1 MKILSLRLKNL
12 NSLKGETHID
22 FTGPAFA
29 DGLFAI
35 TGPTGAGKTTLL
47 DAICLALFHRTPR
60 MPTISASHNPLM
72 TEHTSDCL
80 AEVEFE
86 SRGERY
92 RAFWAQRRARD
103 KVGGRLQAPQVE
115 LARADGSIITTS
127 IKDKLDETEART
139 GLDFDRFTRSVLLA
153 QGQFADFLNS
163 SDRDRAELLEQLTG
177 TDIYSDISQRVYLHA
192 DQRKRELEQLQARA
206 GGVQL
211 LSDEAREQLQQQRQ
225 ALDAALQPLLSEREN
240 AREALKWRQDL
251 QQLSVL
257 LAAAEQAQQAA
268 RQAVAA
274 GAPARERLRRAQPA
288 ELLWP
293 LYSRWQ
299 QVQQR
304 IGEATT
310 TRELMRRHHA
320 ELQQTERDQLWLGLQ
335 RALQAEQLSGRI
347 MLDSQAIYESLQS
360 TQREL
365 SAHTQLGDRLP
376 GWRVGFSQLQAT
388 TAAQHQ
394 AGQALAAAIETSTQA
409 AERVQAAELHRGAL
423 DAGLNRITT
432 TLAAQK
438 QQLIDACDGSSLQA
452 LGDSRERLRERYA
465 GLRELLPLA
474 EQRDGVRVQLVTVR
488 AALQQLQ
495 GDIEADVKRYE
506 VAQQL
511 LNDSDMLLKDKQRIV
526 ELERQI
532 MDLAGHR
539 AVLQDGAACPL
550 CGAVEHP
557 AIEHYRQL
565 DPSHAQAEAH
575 AAEQQHQHAGAQL
588 RHCELQHARRNA
600 ELEQAQRSLRDL
612 EQQQLTLARQWSAY
626 CEEQQLTLTA
636 GKEQLELQAQLQALR
651 EQGTALAE
659 RLTGLEKLQD
669 DVQSIQQQV
678 EQQQLGLARHDTQL
692 AGLRDWLTLALGRQQ
707 EWLQR
712 HDTSLTEVQQIR
724 VALIAELP
732 DAELPAQA
740 DDWLR
745 QREQEWSEW
754 RERDVQL
761 RQLQQTLVELRSDAK
776 QAGEQ
781 HQAWQQRWQDS
792 DHTASIMAP
801 LQPVTAPM
809 AALVQATAALAE
821 LQQQMQQ
828 HAAQLHG
835 IEVLLSSHLQEQA
848 SSRQAFEQGL
858 HEHAF
863 ASVEAF
869 LDARLAAPQRQ
880 QLQST
885 EDALNQA
892 LADAGGRAAQLR
904 ERHVALQAT
913 PRSELDLQQLLAAAA
928 TSESAVDQAREQRT
942 VANTQLER
950 DRDLRQNLQA
960 LYTQIAEANAQLE
973 QWQHLNGLIGSA
985 QGDKFRTFAQGL
997 TLDQLVRLA
1006 NQHLARLDGGRYC
1019 LARAG
1024 SGLGLNVLDTWQADA
1039 RRDTRTLSGG
1049 ESFLVS
1055 LALALGLSDLVSHKT
1070 RIDSF
1075 FLDEGFGSLDPDSLD
1090 VALDALDSLN
1100 AQGKLI
1106 GVISHVDA
1114 VKQRIPVQIQVR
1126 RTRGLGHSSVFCP

>member
-22 FTGPAFA
+22 FTAPAFA

-60 MPTISASHNPLM
+60 MATISASHNPLM

-139 GLDFDRFTRSVLLA
+139 GLDFGRFTRSVLLA

-211 LSDEAREQLQQQRQ
+211 LSDEAREQLQQQLH
-225 ALDAALQPLLSEREN
+225 ALDAGLPPLLCERES
-240 AREALKWRQDL
+240 AREALAWRQ
-251 QQLSVL
+251 QLEEVSLSL
-257 LAAAEQAQQAA
+257 LAAEQAQQAA
-268 RQAVAA
+268 RQAMAA
-274 GAPARERLRRAQPA
+274 GAPARERLLRAQPA

-293 LYSRWQ
+293 LYSHWQ

-304 IGEATT
+304 MREASTE
-310 TRELMRRHHA
+310 REVMRQHHV
-320 ELQQTERDQLWLGLQ
+320 ELQQAERDQLWRSLQ
-335 RALQAEQLSGRI
+335 LALQAEQLGRRT

-365 SAHTQLGDRLP
+365 SAHAQLGDRLP

-388 TAAQHQ
+388 TVAQHQ
-394 AGQALAAAIETSTQA
+394 AELALAAAIEKSTQA
-409 AERVQAAELHRGAL
+409 ADRVQAAELHRGTL
-423 DAGLNRITT
+423 DAGLSRITSA
-432 TLAAQK
+432 LAAQK
-438 QQLIDACDGSSLQA
+438 QQLTDACDGSSLQA
-452 LGDSRERLRERYA
+452 LRDSRERLRERYA

-474 EQRDGVRVQLVTVR
+474 EQREGVRVQLVAEQ

-495 GDIEADVKRYE
+495 GDLEADVKRYE
-506 VAQQL
+506 AAKHL
-511 LNDSDMLLKDKQRIV
+511 LNDSETLLKDKQRIV

-539 AVLQDGAACPL
+539 AALQDGAACPL
-550 CGAVEHP
+550 CGAIEHP

-565 DPSHAQAEAH
+565 DPSQAQAEAL

-588 RHCELQHARRNA
+588 RHCELQHARRNT
-600 ELEQAQRSLRDL
+600 EREQKQRSLLDL
-612 EQQQLTLARQWSAY
+612 EQQQLTLARRWTVR
-626 CEEQQLTLTA
+626 CEQQPLTLTA
-636 GKEQLELQAQLQALR
+636 GKEAQELQAQLQALQV
-651 EQGTALAE
+651 QGIALAE
-659 RLTGLEKLQD
+659 RLTALEKLQD
-669 DVQSIQQQV
+669 GVQSMQQQF

-692 AGLRDWLTLALGRQQ
+692 AGLRDSLTLALVQQ
-707 EWLQR
+707 QDGLQR
-712 HDTSLTEVQQIR
+712 RDTAVAEVQQIR
-724 VALIAELP
+724 EALITDLP

-745 QREQEWSEW
+745 QREQEWSQW
-754 RERDVQL
+754 RARDAQL

-792 DHTASIMAP
+792 GHTASIMAP
-801 LQPVTAPM
+801 LPPVAAPT
-809 AALVQATAALAE
+809 AALVQAAAAVAE
-821 LQQQMQQ
+821 LQQQLQQ
-828 HAAQLHG
+828 HAAKLHG
-835 IEVLLSSHLQEQA
+835 IEVLLSSHVQEQA
-848 SSRQAFEQGL
+848 SSRHAFEQGL
-858 HEHAF
+858 HAHAF

-869 LDARLAAPQRQ
+869 LDARLAPPQRQ
-880 QLQST
+880 QLQSA
-885 EDALNQA
+885 EDALTQA

-904 ERHVALQAT
+904 ERHAALQAT
-913 PRSELDLQQLLAAAA
+913 PRSGLDLQQLLTAAAA
-928 TSESAVDQAREQRT
+928 SESAVDQAREQRT
-942 VANTQLER
+942 VASTQLDS

-1024 SGLGLNVLDTWQADA
+1024 SGLGLSVLDTWQADA

-1114 VKQRIPVQIQVR
+1114 VKERIPVQIQVR
-1126 RTRGLGHSSVFCP
+1126 RTRGLGHSSVLCP